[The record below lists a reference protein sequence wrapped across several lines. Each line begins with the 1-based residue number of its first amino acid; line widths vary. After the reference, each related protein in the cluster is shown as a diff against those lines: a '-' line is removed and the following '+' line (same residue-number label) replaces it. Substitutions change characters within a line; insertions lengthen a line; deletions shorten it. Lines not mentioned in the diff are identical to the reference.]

1 MESMVESVLH
11 HRSCVEK
18 EKAKKME
25 GSKIGW
31 REGKQILRS
40 GRMRK
45 SLDDSCE
52 VSTIYGRWMD
62 RLKAKKSK
70 NINVLDATL
79 SQWTHKKAA
88 KSNNIEKIQAPRFE
102 NWEARLL
109 HRFSQASVKQL
120 GEMNRTS
127 KIR

>member
-1 MESMVESVLH
+1 MEGLVESVLH
-11 HRSCVEK
+11 HRSCVER
-18 EKAKKME
+18 EKGKKIE
-25 GSKIGW
+25 RAKIGW
-31 REGKQILRS
+31 KEGKQILRPA
-40 GRMRK
+40 RTRK

-52 VSTIYGRWMD
+52 VSTVYGLWME
-62 RLKAKKSK
+62 RLRVRKSK

-79 SQWTHKKAA
+79 SQWTHKKTA
-88 KSNNIEKIQAPRFE
+88 KNNNIGKIQAPKFE

-120 GEMNRTS
+120 GEMTRTS